1 MELLKAPERGMLYA
15 LYTDRM
21 EYGPYEREELFLRGK
36 GLTENLLELHLF
48 DEKKEYRFIK
58 KRKRKT
64 EIEEEETEIGKGEI
78 EVVVSDEGKDYDD
91 LYIERIFTQ
100 KDEKEKNHASCIE
113 VVNYL
118 VYDEND
124 LLKIKNYRLKEV
136 KA

>member
-21 EYGPYEREELFLRGK
+21 EYRPYEREDLLLKEKDLQK
-36 GLTENLLELHLF
+36 NLLELHLF

-58 KRKRKT
+58 KRKG
-64 EIEEEETEIGKGEI
+64 ETEI
-78 EVVVSDEGKDYDD
+78 VVSEDEQDYDD
-91 LYIERIFTQ
+91 LYTERIFTQ
-100 KDEKEKNHASCIE
+100 KEEKEKNHASSIE

-124 LLKIKNYRLKEV
+124 LLKIKKYRLKEV

>member
-21 EYGPYEREELFLRGK
+21 EYRPYEREDLLLKEKDLQK
-36 GLTENLLELHLF
+36 NLLELHLF

-58 KRKRKT
+58 KRK
-64 EIEEEETEIGKGEI
+64 GEL
-78 EVVVSDEGKDYDD
+78 EVVVCDERKDYDD
-91 LYIERIFTQ
+91 LYIENIFTQ
-100 KDEKEKNHASCIE
+100 EDEKEKNHASCIE

>member
-21 EYGPYEREELFLRGK
+21 EYRPYEREDLLLKEKDLQK
-36 GLTENLLELHLF
+36 NLLELHLF

-58 KRKRKT
+58 KRK
-64 EIEEEETEIGKGEI
+64 GEL
-78 EVVVSDEGKDYDD
+78 EVVVCDERKEYDD
-91 LYIERIFTQ
+91 LYIEKIFTQ
-100 KDEKEKNHASCIE
+100 EDEKEKNHASCIE

>member
-21 EYGPYEREELFLRGK
+21 EYRPYEREDLLLKEDLQ
-36 GLTENLLELHLF
+36 ENLLELHLF

-58 KRKRKT
+58 KRKG
-64 EIEEEETEIGKGEI
+64 ETEI
-78 EVVVSDEGKDYDD
+78 VVSEDEQDYDD
-91 LYIERIFTQ
+91 LYTERIFTQ
-100 KDEKEKNHASCIE
+100 KEEKEKNHASCIE

>member
-21 EYGPYEREELFLRGK
+21 EYRPYEREDLLLKEKDLQK
-36 GLTENLLELHLF
+36 NLLELHLF

-58 KRKRKT
+58 KRK
-64 EIEEEETEIGKGEI
+64 GEL
-78 EVVVSDEGKDYDD
+78 EVVVCDERKDYDD
-91 LYIERIFTQ
+91 LYIEKIFTQ
-100 KDEKEKNHASCIE
+100 EDEKEKNHASCIE

-124 LLKIKNYRLKEV
+124 LVKIKNYRLKEV

>member
-21 EYGPYEREELFLRGK
+21 EYRPYEREDLLLKEKDLQK
-36 GLTENLLELHLF
+36 NLLELHLF
-48 DEKKEYRFIK
+48 YEKKEYRFIK
-58 KRKRKT
+58 KRK
-64 EIEEEETEIGKGEI
+64 GEL
-78 EVVVSDEGKDYDD
+78 EVVVCDERKDYDD
-91 LYIERIFTQ
+91 LYIEKIFTQ
-100 KDEKEKNHASCIE
+100 EDEKEKNHASCIE

>member
-21 EYGPYEREELFLRGK
+21 EYRPYEREDLLLKEDLQ
-36 GLTENLLELHLF
+36 ENLLELHLF

-58 KRKRKT
+58 KRKG
-64 EIEEEETEIGKGEI
+64 ETEN
-78 EVVVSDEGKDYDD
+78 VVSEDEQDYDD
-91 LYIERIFTQ
+91 LYTERIFTQ
-100 KDEKEKNHASCIE
+100 KEEKEKNHASCIE

>member
-21 EYGPYEREELFLRGK
+21 EYRPYERENLLLKEKDLQK
-36 GLTENLLELHLF
+36 NLLELHLF

-58 KRKRKT
+58 KRK
-64 EIEEEETEIGKGEI
+64 GEL
-78 EVVVSDEGKDYDD
+78 EVVVCDERKDYDD
-91 LYIERIFTQ
+91 LYIEKIFTQ
-100 KDEKEKNHASCIE
+100 EDEKEKNHASCIE

>member
-21 EYGPYEREELFLRGK
+21 EYRPYEREDLLMKEKDLHK
-36 GLTENLLELHLF
+36 NLLELHLF
-48 DEKKEYRFIK
+48 DENKEYRFIK
-58 KRKRKT
+58 KR
-64 EIEEEETEIGKGEI
+64 IGEL
-78 EVVVSDEGKDYDD
+78 EVVVCDERKDYDD
-91 LYIERIFTQ
+91 LYIEKIFTQ
-100 KDEKEKNHASCIE
+100 EDEKEKNHASCIE

>member
-21 EYGPYEREELFLRGK
+21 EYRPYEREDLLLKEKDLQK
-36 GLTENLLELHLF
+36 NLLELHLF

-58 KRKRKT
+58 KRK
-64 EIEEEETEIGKGEI
+64 GEL
-78 EVVVSDEGKDYDD
+78 EVVVCDERKDYDD
-91 LYIERIFTQ
+91 LYIEKIFTQ
-100 KDEKEKNHASCIE
+100 EDEKEKNHASCIE

-118 VYDEND
+118 VYDENE

>member
-1 MELLKAPERGMLYA
+1 MVLLRAPEHGMLYA

-21 EYGPYEREELFLRGK
+21 EYRPYERENLLLKEKDLQK
-36 GLTENLLELHLF
+36 NLLELHLF

-58 KRKRKT
+58 KRKG
-64 EIEEEETEIGKGEI
+64 ETEI
-78 EVVVSDEGKDYDD
+78 VVSEDEQDYDD
-91 LYIERIFTQ
+91 LYTERIFTQ
-100 KDEKEKNHASCIE
+100 EDEKEKNHASCIE

>member
-21 EYGPYEREELFLRGK
+21 EYRPYEREDLLLKEKDLQK
-36 GLTENLLELHLF
+36 NLLELHLF

-58 KRKRKT
+58 KRK
-64 EIEEEETEIGKGEI
+64 GEL
-78 EVVVSDEGKDYDD
+78 EVVVCDERKNYDD
-91 LYIERIFTQ
+91 LYIEKIFTQ

>member
-21 EYGPYEREELFLRGK
+21 EYRPYEREELFLRGK

-58 KRKRKT
+58 KRK
-64 EIEEEETEIGKGEI
+64 GEL
-78 EVVVSDEGKDYDD
+78 EVVVSDDGKDYDD
-91 LYIERIFTQ
+91 LYIYIERIFTQ
-100 KDEKEKNHASCIE
+100 KDEKEKKHASCIE

-124 LLKIKNYRLKEV
+124 MLKIKNYRLKEV

>member
-21 EYGPYEREELFLRGK
+21 EYRPYEREDLLLKEKDLQK
-36 GLTENLLELHLF
+36 NLLELHLF

-58 KRKRKT
+58 KRK
-64 EIEEEETEIGKGEI
+64 GEL
-78 EVVVSDEGKDYDD
+78 EVVVGDEGRNYDD
-91 LYIERIFTQ
+91 LYIEKIFTQ

>member
-21 EYGPYEREELFLRGK
+21 EYRPYEREDLLLKEKDLQK
-36 GLTENLLELHLF
+36 NLLELHLF

-58 KRKRKT
+58 KRK
-64 EIEEEETEIGKGEI
+64 GEL
-78 EVVVSDEGKDYDD
+78 EVVVCDERKDYED
-91 LYIERIFTQ
+91 LYIEKIFTQ
-100 KDEKEKNHASCIE
+100 EDEKEKNHASCIE

>member
-21 EYGPYEREELFLRGK
+21 EYRPYEREDLLLKEKDLQK
-36 GLTENLLELHLF
+36 NLLELHLF

-58 KRKRKT
+58 KRK
-64 EIEEEETEIGKGEI
+64 GEL
-78 EVVVSDEGKDYDD
+78 EVVVCDERKDYDD
-91 LYIERIFTQ
+91 LYIEKIFTQ
-100 KDEKEKNHASCIE
+100 EDEKEKNHASCIE

-124 LLKIKNYRLKEV
+124 LLKIKNYRLNEV

>member
-21 EYGPYEREELFLRGK
+21 EYRPYEREDLLLKEKDLQK
-36 GLTENLLELHLF
+36 NLLELHLF

-58 KRKRKT
+58 KRK
-64 EIEEEETEIGKGEI
+64 GEL
-78 EVVVSDEGKDYDD
+78 EVVVCDERKDYDD
-91 LYIERIFTQ
+91 LYIEKIFTQ
-100 KDEKEKNHASCIE
+100 EDEKEKNHASCIE

-124 LLKIKNYRLKEV
+124 LLKIKNYRLNAL
-136 KA
+136 KAC

>member
-21 EYGPYEREELFLRGK
+21 EYRPYEREDLLLKEKDLQK
-36 GLTENLLELHLF
+36 NLLELHLF

-58 KRKRKT
+58 KRK
-64 EIEEEETEIGKGEI
+64 GEL
-78 EVVVSDEGKDYDD
+78 EVVVCEERKDYDD
-91 LYIERIFTQ
+91 LYIEKIFTQ
-100 KDEKEKNHASCIE
+100 EDEKEKNHASCIE